1 MKELAGKEAGRC
13 VMPEEGVFAGVVKGG
28 TVRADDDLS
37 MVLPAD

>member
-1 MKELAGKEAGRC
+1 MPKEGI
-13 VMPEEGVFAGVVKGG
+13 FAGVVKGG